1 MRKIY
6 TIYSEYTPNPNVLKF
21 VSNIDLFKSTKE
33 SMTDSF
39 FTSKIAE
46 KCYQKGLLVVHTGRE
61 SIKIGPPLTIPTEAL
76 IEGISVI
83 SESITEVLR
92 E

>member
-33 SMTDSF
+33 F
-39 FTSKIAE
+39 FE
-46 KCYQKGLLVVHTGRE
+46 K
-61 SIKIGPPLTIPTEAL
+61 PLYTNL
-76 IEGISVI
+76 D
-83 SESITEVLR
+83 LKL
-92 E
+92 